1 MDGWQREIQPLR
13 RRRAGR
19 PLIRDSFASES
30 ELEPIRR
37 EKGSRLPCPV
47 VRGREGRELERPR
60 EEEASSKIRQECSL
74 KKGMAGTERNG
85 GMMFAHNYVSNLDRP
100 FLPSVLPSFPLSF
113 PFQSVAFE
121 GARG

>member
-1 MDGWQREIQPLR
+1 MIGLLVHLEVERKKKAFL
-13 RRRAGR
+13 
-19 PLIRDSFASES
+19 LLKRDDAEALQDF
-30 ELEPIRR
+30 L
-37 EKGSRLPCPV
+37 GGL
-47 VRGREGRELERPR
+47 

-100 FLPSVLPSFPLSF
+100 FLPSVLPSFPLSL

>member
-74 KKGMAGTERNG
+74 KKGMAGTERRDD
-85 GMMFAHNYVSNLDRP
+85 VCTQLCIQPRSP
-100 FLPSVLPSFPLSF
+100 LPSFRPSF
-113 PFQSVAFE
+113 LPPFPPFPE
-121 GARG
+121 RRIRGR